1 MTRAVVEG
9 VTTRVVYRIWMAG
22 GRRLGRFDM
31 RRIWSAAAFLM
42 SLTLATCE
50 AAVEHA
56 EPSTPAHGWDE
67 RSASPEPREQ
77 TGFVVAAVGDIACDP
92 TSPAFGGHDSGQCQH
107 RATAALVGSADAV
120 FALGDLQYESGSL
133 SGYLA
138 GYDRSWGRFAQITY
152 PAPGNHEH
160 ETPGAE
166 GYFDY
171 WRSKERPTGR
181 ARSGAYS
188 FDLGAWHIVSLDSSC
203 TPSCGEGSP
212 QDAFLERDLAGSKSR
227 CILAFWHHPYF
238 NSGTVHGEESLA
250 NVRVFWDDLFA
261 AGADVVVNGHE
272 HNYQRYAEQDPS
284 GRATTSGIRQFVVGT
299 GGKSHYG
306 MLDRK
311 DPNYQAG
318 DSTHFGVLRLFLR
331 DSSYSWEFVG
341 VGGKVLDRGGSTG
354 CD

>member
-152 PAPGNHEH
+152 PSPGNHEH

-188 FDLGAWHIVSLDSSC
+188 FDLGAWHIISLDSSC
-203 TPSCGEGSP
+203 PPSCGEGSP

-238 NSGTVHGEESLA
+238 NSGAVHGEESLA

-299 GGKSHYG
+299 GGRSHYG

-311 DPNYQAG
+311 DPNYEAG
-318 DSTHFGVLRLFLR
+318 DSTHFGVLRLFLH

-341 VGGKVLDRGGSTG
+341 VGGKVLDRGGATG